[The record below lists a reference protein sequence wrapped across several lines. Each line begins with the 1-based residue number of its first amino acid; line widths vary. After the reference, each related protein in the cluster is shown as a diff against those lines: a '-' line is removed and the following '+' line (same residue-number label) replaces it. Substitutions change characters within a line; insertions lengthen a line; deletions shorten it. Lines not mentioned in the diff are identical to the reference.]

1 MKNQKL
7 YPFILMAFVLSLFA
21 ACEKPTNASKQLP
34 SVITG
39 QAVTNTDGTAECSA
53 YVESA
58 GDGVVYDRGI
68 CYAKGD
74 ETPNLADFHVSNGN
88 GIGSYTCKLEKLDE
102 GLYSY
107 CAFAVNEA
115 GTAYGKTKT
124 FTMPEKSAEGGGEQG
139 GGEEGGGEQGG
150 GEQGGGEQG
159 GGEQGGGEQGGGEQG
174 GGEQGGGEEGGGEQG
189 GGSGDTEP
197 EMPTSYA
204 QNGDKI
210 VKLVSGNCQI
220 QYHYQVSPSFYSSRV
235 VRLYDENGALKFFV
249 STHSLASMSSIDL
262 GSWYYEGGWSTA
274 TNTYLGYGFWGG
286 SFETSSM
293 KSMKVSRQGGLYII
307 DAVISNTE
315 KIHFEGPI
323 SLTIG

>member
-1 MKNQKL
+1 MKNQKI

-21 ACEKPTNASKQLP
+21 ACEKPTNASKELP

-58 GDGVVYDRGI
+58 GDGAVYDRGI
-68 CYAKGD
+68 CYTQGD
-74 ETPNLADFHVSNGN
+74 DTPTLADFHVSNGN
-88 GIGSYTCKLEKLDE
+88 GLGSYTCKLENLDE

-107 CAFAVNEA
+107 RAFAVNEA

-124 FTMPEKSAEGGGEQG
+124 FTMPEKSAEGGGEEGGGEEGGGEQG

-150 GEQGGGEQG
+150 GEQ
-159 GGEQGGGEQGGGEQG
+159 
-174 GGEQGGGEEGGGEQG
+174 GGGEQG

-210 VKLVSGNCQI
+210 VKLVSGNAQI

-249 STHSLASMSSIDL
+249 STHSLASMSSIDV

-286 SFETSSM
+286 SFETLSM

-315 KIHFEGPI
+315 KVHFEGPI

>member
-53 YVESA
+53 YVEST

-68 CYAKGD
+68 CYAEGEKKPD
-74 ETPNLADFHVSNGN
+74 MADFHVSNGN

-115 GTAYGKTKT
+115 GIAYGKTKT
-124 FTMPEKSAEGGGEQG
+124 FTMPKKSA
-139 GGEEGGGEQGG
+139 EGGGEQGG

-174 GGEQGGGEEGGGEQG
+174 GG
-189 GGSGDTEP
+189 SGNTEP

-220 QYHYQVSPSFYSSRV
+220 QYNYQVSPSFYSSRV

-249 STHSLASMSSIDL
+249 ATHSLASMSSIDL
-262 GSWYYEGGWSTA
+262 GSWYYEGSWSTA

-293 KSMKVSRQGGLYII
+293 KSMKVSLQGGLYII